1 MTVQATTA
9 RVDYSGNG
17 ATKTF
22 AVPFYFL
29 LDSDI
34 SLILQDNSGYPPVVT
49 TLAIGTDYTVTG
61 AGVSSGGSVTLTV
74 APTSTQRL
82 TILRDVDLTQL
93 NEYVPNGPFPA
104 SGQEQALDKLTM
116 QVQQMQEQLNR
127 CLKFPSPDTDAAILL
142 SAAERAGKVLTFD
155 INGSPSLVPVAA
167 GSGIPGSQTAVG
179 TVDGSNT
186 TFTFAA
192 STAAQPVPLVYAGGI
207 FQTQGP
213 DYSLPTLVGGLWQI
227 VFLTAPTNGPI
238 TIVLLA

>member
-17 ATKTF
+17 TTKTF

-29 LDSDI
+29 LDSDT
-34 SLILQDNSGYPPVVT
+34 SLILQDNSVYPPAVST
-49 TLAIGTDYTVTG
+49 PALGTDYTVTG

-116 QVQQMQEQLNR
+116 QVQQLQEELNR

-142 SAAERAGKVLTFD
+142 SAAERAGKVLAFD
-155 INGSPSLVPVAA
+155 ANGNPVLVTVIS
-167 GSGIPGSQTAVG
+167 GSGTYVSQTAVG

-192 STAAQPVPLVYAGGI
+192 ATTSQPAILVFAGGI
-207 FQTQGP
+207 FQSLGP
-213 DYSLPTLVGGLWQI
+213 DYGVPTLVGGLWQI
-227 VFLTAPTNGPI
+227 VFTTAPANGPI
-238 TIVLLA
+238 TVAQFA